1 MKKSSKEMSLF
12 KKLTALPYL
21 LVFLALL
28 MPLANVSCSVK
39 EDSKP
44 IAEATFY
51 QIASGV
57 DLEKSLSDAA
67 SWAAPIVVALI
78 PFRASPLR
86 LRLTRRAQA
95 RVRAVRWQRSLRF
108 TITSAFCGHA
118 WEPPTASIAESL

>member
-67 SWAAPIVVALI
+67 LGQMHRMVKENPKI
-78 PFRASPLR
+78 
-86 LRLTRRAQA
+86 RRA
-95 RVRAVRWQRSLRF
+95 
-108 TITSAFCGHA
+108 
-118 WEPPTASIAESL
+118 IA